1 MHDIWNP
8 WHGCRRCSPG
18 CEHCYMFYLD
28 RTRADRDGGEIRS
41 NGDALFRYPVSKD
54 RKGNYKVRPG
64 ERLRVCMTSDF
75 FLEEADQW
83 RDGAWAMIRAR
94 PDVRFWL
101 LTKRPERV
109 MDCLPDDWGDGWP
122 NVMLNVTAENQ
133 AMADRRLPILRDIPA
148 RHKGVCV
155 APWIGPV
162 SLEPWLSE
170 GWLEEVCAGGENYD
184 GARPC
189 RFEWVE
195 ALRAE
200 CVRHNTTFCW
210 YETGTVFVKDGVTW
224 RARSK
229 TEQAEWAWASGMNFR
244 GRPVAWELRDPADGH
259 VLAPG
264 ELHAR
269 EFCPHCVRCA
279 NRLICNG
286 CARCGNCGVGHVKV
300 EIGEEV

>member
-1 MHDIWNP
+1 
-8 WHGCRRCSPG
+8 
-18 CEHCYMFYLD
+18 MFYLD
-28 RTRADRDGGEIRS
+28 RTRADRDGGEIRR

-155 APWIGPV
+155 APWIDRKSV
-162 SLEPWLSE
+162 
-170 GWLEEVCAGGENYD
+170 V
-184 GARPC
+184 
-189 RFEWVE
+189 
-195 ALRAE
+195 
-200 CVRHNTTFCW
+200 
-210 YETGTVFVKDGVTW
+210 
-224 RARSK
+224 
-229 TEQAEWAWASGMNFR
+229 
-244 GRPVAWELRDPADGH
+244 
-259 VLAPG
+259 
-264 ELHAR
+264 
-269 EFCPHCVRCA
+269 
-279 NRLICNG
+279 
-286 CARCGNCGVGHVKV
+286 
-300 EIGEEV
+300 